1 MAEMSDYLENT
12 LGNAVLR
19 GSSFTSPVT
28 IYVGLFTNDPG
39 DDNSGTEVAGGAYA
53 RKAVTFGAPT
63 NGVFTSNA
71 DVSFDQA
78 TATWGTISH
87 LALFDSLTGG
97 NQLFHTPLD
106 IAKLVETGDIFTVRS
121 GQLTVQFQ

>member
-1 MAEMSDYLENT
+1 MSDYLENT

-28 IYVGLFTNDPG
+28 IYVGLFTTDPQ
-39 DDNSGTEVAGGAYA
+39 DDNSGTEVSGGAYA

-71 DVSFDQA
+71 DVQFDQA

-87 LALFDSLTGG
+87 LALFDALTGG

-106 IAKLVETGDIFTVRS
+106 ISKLVETGDIFTVRS